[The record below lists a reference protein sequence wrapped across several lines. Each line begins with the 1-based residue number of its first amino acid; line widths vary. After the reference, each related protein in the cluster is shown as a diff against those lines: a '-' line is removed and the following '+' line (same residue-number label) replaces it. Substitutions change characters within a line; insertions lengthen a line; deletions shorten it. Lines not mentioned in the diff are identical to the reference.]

1 MTMEKLFDAL
11 RKLLRGKYVRSNST
25 RPPQRSDAQ
34 FVGRSSAK
42 EIEQA
47 PPERIGE
54 LVGHAPERVDT

>member
-1 MTMEKLFDAL
+1 MTKLFDAL
-11 RKLLRGKYVRSNST
+11 KKILNPS
-25 RPPQRSDAQ
+25 PQREPRTSPSLRRDPQ

-47 PPERIGE
+47 SPERIGE

>member
-1 MTMEKLFDAL
+1 MAKLFDPL
-11 RKLLRGKYVRSNST
+11 KKILGTGSPRSP
-25 RPPQRSDAQ
+25 RADQPRRSDPQ

-54 LVGHAPERVDT
+54 LVGHAPERVET

>member
-1 MTMEKLFDAL
+1 MAKLFDAL
-11 RKLLRGKYVRSNST
+11 RRIVNPSFRADGHTKASPRRD
-25 RPPQRSDAQ
+25 PQ

>member
-1 MTMEKLFDAL
+1 MAKLFDTLKAIFT
-11 RKLLRGKYVRSNST
+11 GRSQQPGARQPRRND
-25 RPPQRSDAQ
+25 PQ

-47 PPERIGE
+47 SPERIGE